1 MVLYYN
7 MNLLKL
13 STLFIKY
20 ATEYWGR
27 KAAGILFYCK
37 DDSTVF
43 LLHRSKKTMGGE
55 TWGIPGGALDLEHD
69 NYHYE
74 HAIGSNIFDSNRPRD
89 PDPKDEVFLDAA
101 IREVEEELG
110 FTPPISIIKSYD
122 FKDGQ
127 FTYRTYI
134 SLVSKEEKELFSNS
148 EINWEHTNSKWFS
161 IKELPSNLIGNL
173 KNIINSLK

>member
-13 STLFIKY
+13 SKLFVKY
-20 ATEYWGR
+20 AAEYWGR
-27 KAAGILFYCK
+27 KASGILFYCK

-43 LLHRSKKTMGGE
+43 LVKRSAKTMGGE
-55 TWGIPGGALDLEHD
+55 KWGIPGGALDLDHD
-69 NYHYE
+69 DYHYE
-74 HAIGSNIFDSNRPRD
+74 HAIGSNTFDSNRPKD
-89 PDPKDEVFLDAA
+89 PDPDDSKFLDSA

-110 FTPPISIIKSYD
+110 FTPPINVIKSID

-134 SLVSKEEKELFSNS
+134 CLISENEKELFQDT
-148 EINWEHTNSKWFS
+148 EINWEHTDSKWFS
-161 IKELPSNLIGNL
+161 KDNLPTELMGNL
-173 KNIINSLK
+173 KNIISSLK